1 MTSENSF
8 KKWQI
13 LHQKDEFMDLEDF
26 LEDDEDDVLIRMQ
39 HDDGTT
45 VTFLTAPPEVF
56 TEKEQL
62 EPLLFGISETDI
74 CIAFNSDLLESKI
87 KEAVEKNCDTY
98 SAKEAAFLPITM
110 ILNKGLKAVD
120 KYRAANK
127 SDGTSS
133 EMN

>member
-62 EPLLFGISETDI
+62 EPLLFGIIETDI

-87 KEAVEKNCDTY
+87 KEAVEKNRDTY
-98 SAKEAAFLPITM
+98 SAKEAAFLPIII

-127 SDGTSS
+127 LDGTSS

>member
-87 KEAVEKNCDTY
+87 KEAVEKNRDTY
-98 SAKEAAFLPITM
+98 SAKEAAFLPIII

>member
-87 KEAVEKNCDTY
+87 KEAVEKNRDTY

>member
-1 MTSENSF
+1 MTSEHSF

-13 LHQKDEFMDLEDF
+13 FYQRDEFMDLDDF

-56 TEKEQL
+56 TERDQL
-62 EPLLFGISETDI
+62 EPLLFSISETDI

-87 KEAVEKNCDTY
+87 KEAVERNCDTY

-120 KYRAANK
+120 MYKAANK
-127 SDGTSS
+127 LDGTSS